1 MNFIVYKTTNLLNG
15 RFYVGVHNGTSKNY
29 YGSGRLLKAA
39 IKKYGKENFVRET
52 LIDCG
57 NDGEEAYSIEAM
69 MVKTVKEDPRSYN
82 LEAGGL
88 GNSNFGKTVVERSI
102 GIHAATFEDRSGWS
116 KQNQANRDIT
126 ERIEMCSMGGLAA
139 SALGKCGFQT
149 CTPEQRLEFVKK
161 SNQTKIDND
170 SFQPFKDSEIQR
182 QNGIKGGKA
191 TLGAR
196 TYNDGIKEHRFMSSN
211 PTDKEIT
218 TKEFSEFIMSNQH
231 FKAGRIFRARLNNN
245 NKQ

>member
-15 RFYVGVHNGTSKNY
+15 RFYVGVHNGTSTNY

-39 IKKYGKENFVRET
+39 IKKYGKENFIRET

-88 GNSNFGKTVVERSI
+88 GNSNLGKSVVERSI
-102 GIHAATFEDRSGWS
+102 GIHAASFEDRSEWS

-126 ERIEMCSMGGLAA
+126 ERTEMCSIGGKR
-139 SALGKCGFQT
+139 SIESGHGWQQY
-149 CTPEQRLEFVKK
+149 TPEQRLEFAKK
-161 SNQTKIDND
+161 ANQTKIDND
-170 SFQPFKDSEIQR
+170 SYCPFKDPEFQKR
-182 QNGIKGGKA
+182 NGVKGGKA
-191 TLGAR
+191 TLGFK
-196 TYNDGIKEHRFMSSN
+196 TYNDGVNQFSFKSSN
-211 PTDKEIT
+211 PLDKEIT
-218 TKEFSEFIMSNQH
+218 TKEFSTFIMANQH
-231 FKAGRIFRARLNNN
+231 FSAGRIFRARLN
-245 NKQ
+245 KQ

>member
-69 MVKTVKEDPRSYN
+69 MVKTVNEDPRSYN

-88 GNSNFGKTVVERSI
+88 GNSNLGKTVVERSI
-102 GIHAATFEDRSGWS
+102 GIHAATFEDRSNWS
-116 KQNQANRDIT
+116 KENQANRDKS
-126 ERIEMCSMGGLAA
+126 ERLDMCSKGGKTAA
-139 SALGKCGFQT
+139 ALGKSGFQT
-149 CTPEQRLEFVKK
+149 CTQEQRLEFSKRAEK
-161 SNQTKIDND
+161 TRIENNSYH
-170 SFQPFKDSEIQR
+170 PFRDVELQKR
-182 QNGIKGGKA
+182 NAVKGGKA
-191 TLGAR
+191 TMGRR
-196 TYNDGIKEHRFMSSN
+196 TYNDGITQYSFKSSN
-211 PTDKEIT
+211 PSDKEIT
-218 TKEFSEFIMSNQH
+218 TKEFSTFIMNNQN
-231 FKAGRIFRARLNNN
+231 FKVGRLNRLSI
-245 NKQ
+245 K